1 MQAKPDCTSRTPSS
15 PATPLPTA
23 FTPAF
28 LERVRRLENPPSA
41 RQASLSGP
49 WEVESVPTRE
59 HGHQF
64 VVSRRAEPFSRGGSV
79 FGIFPSRTVAL
90 ATAAALP
97 AVGAPMGLHVNGNGH
112 RLGHALHDGPEF
124 LGHLARDDARLLP
137 RLHAVRCLL
146 ADPDALA
153 LVMEAAGPEALAILG
168 RELHRRIETVAR

>member
-1 MQAKPDCTSRTPSS
+1 MQARQDCTPRTPSS
-15 PATPLPTA
+15 PATPLPTV

-28 LERVRRLENPPSA
+28 LQRVRRLENPPSA

-49 WEVESVPTRE
+49 WEVESVSSLE

-64 VVSRRAEPFSRGGSV
+64 VVSRRAEPFSQGGSV
-79 FGIFPSRTVAL
+79 FGIFPSRDVAL

-97 AVGAPMGLHVNGNGH
+97 SVGAPMGLHLNGNGH

-124 LGHLARDDARLLP
+124 LGHLARAEERLLP

-153 LVMEAAGPEALAILG
+153 LVMEAAGPEALALLG
-168 RELHRRIETVAR
+168 RELHRRIEEAAR

>member
-1 MQAKPDCTSRTPSS
+1 MQARQDCTPRTPSS
-15 PATPLPTA
+15 PATPLPTV

-28 LERVRRLENPPSA
+28 LQRVRRLENPPSA

-49 WEVESVPTRE
+49 WEVESVSSLE

-64 VVSRRAEPFSRGGSV
+64 VVSRRAEPFSQGGSV
-79 FGIFPSRTVAL
+79 FGIFPSRDVAL

-97 AVGAPMGLHVNGNGH
+97 SVGAPMGLHLNGNGH
-112 RLGHALHDGPEF
+112 RLGHALHDGAEF
-124 LGHLARDDARLLP
+124 LGHLARAEERLLP

-153 LVMEAAGPEALAILG
+153 LVMEAAGPEALALLG
-168 RELHRRIETVAR
+168 RELHRRIEEAAR